1 MGESR
6 IESILDSNGQPTSQ
20 CYVSRARS
28 GLHCFFK
35 RAMFEEIY
43 DTPTSSH
50 SHTAYV
56 GDEQVELTTSELRG
70 YPVVN
75 AEPITVAPYIC
86 EVTLS
91 YT

>member
-6 IESILDSNGQPTSQ
+6 IENILDSNGQPTSQ
-20 CYVSRARS
+20 CYVSRVRS
-28 GLHCFFK
+28 RLHCFFT

-75 AEPITVAPYIC
+75 AEPITIAPYIC
-86 EVTLS
+86 EVNLS